1 MGKIFNYVFKCLP
14 RLRRGAAGT
23 THPGQAGAG
32 GRCERVVADRGE
44 AGARR
49 RGQRVGARSP
59 PTVVHSRLVMGKSSA
74 RNIDGEAKLIT
85 IHPSSSAALLDVN
98 IPSQLTRK
106 AQALGHMH
114 FRKQDFWGAFFNFK
128 PHKEAIVGQRDKITP
143 PTMGDNYT
151 FWGVTLYSIT
161 VKRGPGVRGEVWLPV
176 ARWRTVASNAMRS
189 PAASPRTTSSGQ
201 QSKANAAAVGLPTPC

>member
-1 MGKIFNYVFKCLP
+1 MTRTTGRSTEPAHRGAFLVGHGKIIGKEYRWRSKADHNSSNFVCCSAGRQHPKSADTESSGVGSYALEETGFLG
-14 RLRRGAAGT
+14 RL
-23 THPGQAGAG
+23 
-32 GRCERVVADRGE
+32 
-44 AGARR
+44 
-49 RGQRVGARSP
+49 
-59 PTVVHSRLVMGKSSA
+59 
-74 RNIDGEAKLIT
+74 
-85 IHPSSSAALLDVN
+85 
-98 IPSQLTRK
+98 
-106 AQALGHMH
+106 
-114 FRKQDFWGAFFNFK
+114 FFNFK

-201 QSKANAAAVGLPTPC
+201 QS

>member
-1 MGKIFNYVFKCLP
+1 MGL
-14 RLRRGAAGT
+14 
-23 THPGQAGAG
+23 
-32 GRCERVVADRGE
+32 
-44 AGARR
+44 
-49 RGQRVGARSP
+49 
-59 PTVVHSRLVMGKSSA
+59 SSA
-74 RNIDGEAKLIT
+74 RNSNGEAKLIT

-114 FRKQDFWGAFFNFK
+114 LRKQDFWGAFFNFK

-161 VKRGPGVRGEVWLPV
+161 VKRGPGVRGEVWLP
-176 ARWRTVASNAMRS
+176 
-189 PAASPRTTSSGQ
+189 
-201 QSKANAAAVGLPTPC
+201 